1 MSNVMSYLLQI
12 SDEFRD
18 SYSEIDK
25 RIDEVLDKLD
35 LLTVRIQEVEQRV
48 NVNRNDTE
56 VCEYC
61 GK

>member
-1 MSNVMSYLLQI
+1 MSYLLQI

>member
-12 SDEFRD
+12 SDEFRN
-18 SYSEIDK
+18 SYDEIDK

-35 LLTVRIQEVEQRV
+35 LLTVRIQELERTS

-56 VCEYC
+56 NEYN
-61 GK
+61 K